1 MEMLIDVDKEENS
14 SLAAVAAVL
23 PATDSLL
30 TVYLKGR
37 VGRWGAHGRGRV
49 CSLPLLSLCSRLCS
63 CLLGAGGFRRV

>member
-30 TVYLKGR
+30 TVWRQVVLAGGACIRLVARGEGR
-37 VGRWGAHGRGRV
+37 RLVISEQLDERGREG
-49 CSLPLLSLCSRLCS
+49 RAR
-63 CLLGAGGFRRV
+63 GA